1 MKKELMAIEQ
11 LLFDTMHSMKD
22 DGGCYPSIG
31 YQTGYALALGDAL
44 DILKHE
50 LPEEVV
56 EWLES
61 L

>member
-31 YQTGYALALGDAL
+31 YQTGYALAL
-44 DILKHE
+44 IKT
-50 LPEEVV
+50 
-56 EWLES
+56 
-61 L
+61 